1 MRARGAL
8 VAILFAGVAL
18 PFNTPFALL
27 ALIPIYLAR
36 SRTMTIAGT
45 VGVGVAMAV
54 HDLIWAT
61 DEPFSAY
68 AASLALCVMAGA
80 LGMYSGVRR
89 AAAARERELLA
100 EAAAAEE
107 RLRIAR
113 ELHDAVG
120 HDVSLMVVQAQAL
133 GATDERIREHTDAIA
148 DLGRRTMADLHRTLR
163 VLRGDEDAER
173 APGAGLADLDELV
186 DVARAS
192 GLPITVVVDGAPREL
207 APLVDQSAY
216 RIVQEAV
223 TNVVKH
229 ADRAPTTITLGY
241 GDRALELTIADEG
254 EVSISTTAA
263 TASSGCASAPSCSAA
278 RSRRARATGRASKC
292 KRSCRTDEPAARGDR
307 RRPAADARGLQ
318 DRARGDREHRGRRR
332 GGRRGGGDP
341 RRRDL
346 CARRVLM
353 DIRMPRVDGI
363 EATRRL
369 PRHRVLILTT
379 FGLDEYIVE
388 ALRAGASG
396 FLLKDAPAAGA
407 GRARCERWRRA
418 TPCCR
423 PGHAEAARPESPHR
437 LPAPVT
443 RDDGALAELTE
454 RELEVLRLMAGGLS
468 NAEIAAALVVSEA
481 TVKSHVSN
489 LLGKLGLRDR
499 VQAVILAYETGLV
512 GPR

>member
-1 MRARGAL
+1 MKARGAL

-45 VGVGVAMAV
+45 VAVGVAMGA
-54 HDLIWAT
+54 HDLIWGT
-61 DEPFSAY
+61 NEPFGAY
-68 AASLALCVMAGA
+68 AVSLALCVMAGA

-133 GATDERIREHTDAIA
+133 GATDESIREHTDAIA

-192 GLPITVVVDGAPREL
+192 GLPVTVVVDGAPREL

-241 GDRALELTIADEG
+241 GDRALELTIVDEG
-254 EVSISTTAA
+254 EVSMIN
-263 TASSGCASAPSCSAA
+263 
-278 RSRRARATGRASKC
+278 
-292 KRSCRTDEPAARGDR
+292 
-307 RRPAADARGLQ
+307 
-318 DRARGDREHRGRRR
+318 HRG
-332 GGRRGGGDP
+332 
-341 RRRDL
+341 
-346 CARRVLM
+346 
-353 DIRMPRVDGI
+353 
-363 EATRRL
+363 
-369 PRHRVLILTT
+369 H
-379 FGLDEYIVE
+379 
-388 ALRAGASG
+388 
-396 FLLKDAPAAGA
+396 
-407 GRARCERWRRA
+407 
-418 TPCCR
+418 
-423 PGHAEAARPESPHR
+423 
-437 LPAPVT
+437 
-443 RDDGALAELTE
+443 
-454 RELEVLRLMAGGLS
+454 
-468 NAEIAAALVVSEA
+468 
-481 TVKSHVSN
+481 
-489 LLGKLGLRDR
+489 
-499 VQAVILAYETGLV
+499 GLV
-512 GPR
+512 GMRERAELFGGTLEAGPRDGQGFEVKAVLPYR

>member
-61 DEPFSAY
+61 DEPFGAY
-68 AASLALCVMAGA
+68 AASLALCVTAGA

-163 VLRGDEDAER
+163 VLRGDADAVR
-173 APGAGLADLDELV
+173 TPGAGLADLDELV

-192 GLPITVVVDGAPREL
+192 GLPINVVIDGAPREL

-254 EVSISTTAA
+254 EVSISN
-263 TASSGCASAPSCSAA
+263 
-278 RSRRARATGRASKC
+278 
-292 KRSCRTDEPAARGDR
+292 DRG
-307 RRPAADARGLQ
+307 
-318 DRARGDREHRGRRR
+318 H
-332 GGRRGGGDP
+332 
-341 RRRDL
+341 
-346 CARRVLM
+346 
-353 DIRMPRVDGI
+353 
-363 EATRRL
+363 
-369 PRHRVLILTT
+369 
-379 FGLDEYIVE
+379 
-388 ALRAGASG
+388 
-396 FLLKDAPAAGA
+396 
-407 GRARCERWRRA
+407 
-418 TPCCR
+418 
-423 PGHAEAARPESPHR
+423 
-437 LPAPVT
+437 
-443 RDDGALAELTE
+443 
-454 RELEVLRLMAGGLS
+454 
-468 NAEIAAALVVSEA
+468 
-481 TVKSHVSN
+481 
-489 LLGKLGLRDR
+489 
-499 VQAVILAYETGLV
+499 GLV
-512 GPR
+512 GMRERAELFGGTLEAGPRAGQGFEVKAVLPYR

>member
-27 ALIPIYLAR
+27 ALVPIYLAR

-61 DEPFSAY
+61 DEPFGAY

-133 GATDERIREHTDAIA
+133 GATDERIREQTDAIA

-163 VLRGDEDAER
+163 VLRGDADAER
-173 APGAGLADLDELV
+173 APGAGLAELDELV

-192 GLPITVVVDGAPREL
+192 GLPITVVVDGAPRDL
-207 APLVDQSAY
+207 APLVDQSAF

-254 EVSISTTAA
+254 EVSIIN
-263 TASSGCASAPSCSAA
+263 
-278 RSRRARATGRASKC
+278 
-292 KRSCRTDEPAARGDR
+292 
-307 RRPAADARGLQ
+307 
-318 DRARGDREHRGRRR
+318 HRG
-332 GGRRGGGDP
+332 
-341 RRRDL
+341 
-346 CARRVLM
+346 
-353 DIRMPRVDGI
+353 
-363 EATRRL
+363 
-369 PRHRVLILTT
+369 H
-379 FGLDEYIVE
+379 
-388 ALRAGASG
+388 
-396 FLLKDAPAAGA
+396 
-407 GRARCERWRRA
+407 
-418 TPCCR
+418 
-423 PGHAEAARPESPHR
+423 
-437 LPAPVT
+437 
-443 RDDGALAELTE
+443 
-454 RELEVLRLMAGGLS
+454 
-468 NAEIAAALVVSEA
+468 
-481 TVKSHVSN
+481 
-489 LLGKLGLRDR
+489 
-499 VQAVILAYETGLV
+499 GLV
-512 GPR
+512 GMRERAELFGGTLDAGPRDGQGFEVKAVLPYQ